1 MRTAFAE
8 EAGTTLLANRGPP
21 GVGDQAGGVQ
31 LVVALGPLYKEGRY
45 AEAADRAGPIADAHP
60 EYPGIACNAAC
71 VEDLAGR
78 PEQAIDHLRTAIEA
92 SEQFR
97 EYAREDSDLDAIRN
111 DPRFTELIGRE

>member
-45 AEAADRAGPIADAHP
+45 AEAAARAGPIADAHP
-60 EYPGIACNAAC
+60 EYPGIAYNAAC
-71 VEDLAGR
+71 VESLAGR
-78 PEQAIDHLRTAIEA
+78 PEQAIAHLRQAVEG
-92 SEQFR
+92 SERFR
-97 EYAREDSDLDAIRN
+97 EFARGDTDLDAIR
-111 DPRFTELIGRE
+111 DAPRFRELAGGG